1 MRAILT
7 CSILALVLAAQAA
20 PPHHWVDISGET
32 RQLADDELNRLM
44 REGDKGSG
52 HAASEFKSA
61 RLDDPFYYYT
71 CDANLGEF
79 AADSSSDLMPYLAWR
94 AVMFPIVSGSEAL
107 GVAMV
112 RWSGNNPACY
122 FVPVP
127 AGIYDRFKDAVRR
140 VRLDRDQQL
149 SVLSTGAELDFFL
162 VEDGTTI
169 YRMAPASTR
178 TLLTLGLNNQHVE
191 DMRFLPAKEMAP
203 LIKRV
208 LGGQ

>member
-1 MRAILT
+1 MRAILF
-7 CSILALVLAAQAA
+7 CFILTLALAAQAA

-32 RQLADDELNRLM
+32 RQLAEDEPDRLTH
-44 REGDKGSG
+44 EGDKGSG
-52 HAASEFKSA
+52 RAATVFKNA
-61 RLDDPFYYYT
+61 RLEEPFYYYS
-71 CDANLGEF
+71 CDGTLAEF
-79 AADSSSDLMPYLAWR
+79 AADTSSDLVPYLIWR
-94 AVMFPIVSGSEAL
+94 AAMFPIVSGDEAL

-127 AGIYDRFKDAVRR
+127 AGIYDQFKNAVRR

-149 SVLSTGAELDFFL
+149 SVLSTGMGLDFFL

-178 TLLTLGLNNQHVE
+178 T
-191 DMRFLPAKEMAP
+191 
-203 LIKRV
+203 
-208 LGGQ
+208 